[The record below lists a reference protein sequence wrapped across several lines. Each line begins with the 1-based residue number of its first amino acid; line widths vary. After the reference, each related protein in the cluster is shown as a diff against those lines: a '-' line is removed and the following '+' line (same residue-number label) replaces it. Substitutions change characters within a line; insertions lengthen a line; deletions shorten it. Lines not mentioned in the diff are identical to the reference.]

1 MNPSNELTA
10 FLKLLEK
17 DKNLQLQVKE
27 ANCPQQ
33 IMDLAASLGQK
44 ISYKELRIWSKELR
58 APYFP
63 WAEKGDQWRRNFF
76 S

>member
-1 MNPSNELTA
+1 MEPSSELIA
-10 FLKLLEK
+10 FCKILEK
-17 DKNLQLQVKE
+17 DNNLQAQVKE

-33 IMDLAASLGQK
+33 IMDLAASLGQE
-44 ISYKELRIWSKELR
+44 ISSTELRIWSKELR

>member
-1 MNPSNELTA
+1 MNPSDELTA
-10 FLKLLEK
+10 FCKLLEK
-17 DKNLQLQVKE
+17 NNNLQLEVKG

-33 IMDLAASLGQK
+33 IIDLAASLGQE
-44 ISYKELRIWSKELR
+44 ISRKELRIWSKELR
-58 APYFP
+58 AHYFP

>member
-10 FLKLLEK
+10 FCRLLEK
-17 DKNLQLQVKE
+17 DKNLRLQVKE

-33 IMDLAASLGQK
+33 IIDLAASLGQE
-44 ISYKELRIWSKELR
+44 ISNKELRIWSKELR
-58 APYFP
+58 ATYFP
-63 WAEKGDQWRRNFF
+63 WSEKGDEWRRNFF